1 MLPALFNSFSEKEAV
16 MKSVIK
22 KAEKGTNEIETV
34 IGG

>member
-1 MLPALFNSFSEKEAV
+1 MREAFFYAEIGAPGELDP
-16 MKSVIK
+16 VIK